1 MATPA
6 RPLPAGTARPDPP
19 ERSRPAASP
28 QTVAEPV
35 VDLVGTVVE
44 SLAVTHDVRVLRL
57 SVPVEAGFRYRAGQ
71 YARLDVPGIGQRYF
85 SLGAPPPADDAPAH
99 LLEFHV
105 RAAPGSETGRVLH
118 DGVRPGDL
126 LAVHGPLGRAC
137 WRAGDARPLLLVGGG
152 TGFAPVLAIAEA
164 ALAAGLT
171 APVRVYLGVR
181 DERDVYH
188 EDRLKALARAHPGF
202 RYEVALSA
210 PEEGRA
216 GRRRGN
222 IGELLAGDLRSAG
235 PLPAGCQVYLAGP
248 PAMVQSTRAVLADLG
263 VDPADVHGDG

>member
-6 RPLPAGTARPDPP
+6 RSLQPDDAPA
-19 ERSRPAASP
+19 
-28 QTVAEPV
+28 
-35 VDLVGTVVE
+35 VDVVGTVVE
-44 SLAVTHDVRVLRL
+44 SLSVTHDVRLLRL
-57 SVPVEAGFRYRAGQ
+57 SVPGDAGFRFRAGQ
-71 YARLDVPGIGQRYF
+71 YARLDVPGIGHRYF
-85 SLGAPPPADDAPAH
+85 SLGAPPPADGSPAT

-105 RAAPGSETGRVLH
+105 RAAPGSEAGRVLH
-118 DGVRPGDL
+118 DGVRPGDR

-137 WRAGDARPLLLVGGG
+137 WRAGDTRPLLLVGGG

-164 ALAAGLT
+164 AMAAGLA

-188 EDRLKALARAHPGF
+188 EDRLQALTLAHPGF

-210 PEEGRA
+210 PDAART

-222 IGELLAGDLRSAG
+222 IGDLLAEDLGREG
-235 PLPAGCQVYLAGP
+235 PLPVGCQVYVAGP
-248 PAMVQSTRAVLADLG
+248 PAMVGSTRAALAGLG